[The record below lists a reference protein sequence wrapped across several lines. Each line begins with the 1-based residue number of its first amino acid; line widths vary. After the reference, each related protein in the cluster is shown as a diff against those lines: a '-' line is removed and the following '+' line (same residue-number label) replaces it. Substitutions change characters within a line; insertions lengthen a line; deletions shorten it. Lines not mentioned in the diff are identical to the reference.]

1 LDLNKKQY
9 NKLVPPQKQYR
20 LVLPEIKQMEF
31 DQIIKRLD
39 WLDEEHRK
47 DKAALEPLIDQLAET
62 KRELKF
68 ANTKIKE
75 LGTELSQYST
85 VFARIDQFNGSLD
98 KLRLD
103 ILKYIDEG
111 DNKNVEKVPEA
122 EKRFQ
127 IQIDSINNS
136 IVELRKIKEPIVE
149 IKREL
154 RINTDEEARHT
165 QLISAW
171 EKRQLEVIESVEEVK
186 LIQKASEGPRRQDS
200 KRLADL
206 QGAISAA
213 RKRMDEV
220 REKNELFSDNI
231 RRVDTRLNEILTSEA
246 ERRQSQSG
254 FIETQARL
262 QVDRDRALKEME
274 EYLGNIR
281 KQTGTMEVQLQQWDV
296 IQRAAK
302 RAQESYEEI
311 VQKFERRINEIT
323 EMQRLA
329 EDRFRQE
336 WVTFKADDQKRW
348 TSFTLSQD
356 ETHKDDRA
364 GVEKLENRLT
374 SLEDLVQTQQDV
386 LQQTKEANEQLFQ
399 GLLAQIHELLSSYE
413 RIMST

>member
-1 LDLNKKQY
+1 
-9 NKLVPPQKQYR
+9 
-20 LVLPEIKQMEF
+20 MEF

-47 DKAALEPLIDQLAET
+47 DKAALEPLIEQLAET

-68 ANTKIKE
+68 ANQKIKE
-75 LGTELSQYST
+75 LSTELSQYST
-85 VFARIDQFNGSLD
+85 VFARIDQFNGSLTQ
-98 KLRLD
+98 LRLD
-103 ILKYIDEG
+103 ILKYVDEG
-111 DNKNVEKVPEA
+111 DNKDVDKLPEA
-122 EKRFQ
+122 EKRLQFQ
-127 IQIDSINNS
+127 IDAINKAIS
-136 IVELRKIKEPIVE
+136 EVRKIKDPIDGLKRE
-149 IKREL
+149 IK
-154 RINTDEEARHT
+154 INADEEVRHSL
-165 QLISAW
+165 LISAW
-171 EKRQLEVIESVEEVK
+171 EKRLQEVIETVAEVK
-186 LIQKASEGPRRQDS
+186 LIQKAAEGPRRQDT

-220 REKNELFSDNI
+220 REKNELYSDNI
-231 RRVDTRLNEILTSEA
+231 RRVETRLNEILTSEA
-246 ERRQSQSG
+246 ERRLSQAG

-262 QVDRDRALKEME
+262 QIDRDRALKEME
-274 EYLGNIR
+274 EYLANIR
-281 KQTGTMEVQLQQWDV
+281 KQTGTMDVQLQQWDA

-302 RAQESYEEI
+302 RAQEAYDDI

-356 ETHKDDRA
+356 EAHKDDTA
-364 GVEKLENRLT
+364 SVVKLEERLT
-374 SLEDLVQTQQDV
+374 QLEDLVQTQQDV

-399 GLLAQIHELLSSYE
+399 GKLAKIHELLSAYE
-413 RIMST
+413 RIMTTK

>member
-1 LDLNKKQY
+1 
-9 NKLVPPQKQYR
+9 
-20 LVLPEIKQMEF
+20 MEF

-47 DKAALEPLIDQLAET
+47 DKAALEALIDQLAET

-68 ANTKIKE
+68 ANTKVKE
-75 LGTELSQYST
+75 LEVELSQYST
-85 VFARIDQFNGSLD
+85 VFARIDQFNGSLAQ
-98 KLRLD
+98 LRID
-103 ILKYIDEG
+103 ILKYVDEG
-111 DNKNVEKVPEA
+111 DTKDVDKLPEA

-127 IQIDSINNS
+127 FQIDSINKAIAEVRKIKDP
-136 IVELRKIKEPIVE
+136 IVEL
-149 IKREL
+149 KREL
-154 RINTDEEARHT
+154 KLNADEEARHT

-171 EKRQLEVIESVEEVK
+171 EKRLQEVIETVEEVK
-186 LIQKASEGPRRQDS
+186 LIQKAAEGPRRQDA

-220 REKNELFSDNI
+220 REKNELYSDNI
-231 RRVDTRLNEILTSEA
+231 RRVETRLNEVLTSEA
-246 ERRQSQSG
+246 ERRQSQAG
-254 FIETQARL
+254 FIETQASL
-262 QVDRDRALKEME
+262 QIDRDRALKEME

-281 KQTGTMEVQLQQWDV
+281 KQTGTMDVQLQQWDA

-348 TSFTLSQD
+348 TSFNLSQD

-364 GVEKLENRLT
+364 GVEKLEVRLT

-399 GLLAQIHELLSSYE
+399 GMLAQIHELLSAYE

>member
-1 LDLNKKQY
+1 
-9 NKLVPPQKQYR
+9 
-20 LVLPEIKQMEF
+20 MEF

-47 DKAALEPLIDQLAET
+47 DKAALDALTDQLAEI
-62 KRELKF
+62 KGELKF
-68 ANTKIKE
+68 ANKKVKE
-75 LGTELSQYST
+75 LTTELSQYST
-85 VFARIDQFNGSLD
+85 VFARIDQFNDSLAQQ
-98 KLRLD
+98 RVD
-103 ILKYIDEG
+103 ILKYIEEG
-111 DNKNVEKVPEA
+111 DNKNVDKFPEA

-127 IQIDSINNS
+127 LQIDSLNKS
-136 IVELRKIKEPIVE
+136 IIEVRKFKEPIVE
-149 IKREL
+149 IKRAL
-154 RINTDEEARHT
+154 KINADEEARNN

-171 EKRQLEVIESVEEVK
+171 EKRLQDVIETVEEVK
-186 LIQKASEGPRRQDS
+186 LVQKAAEGPRRQDA

-206 QGAISAA
+206 QGAITAA
-213 RKRMDEV
+213 RKRMNEV
-220 REKNELFSDNI
+220 REKNDLFNDNI
-231 RRVDTRLNEILTSEA
+231 RRLETRINEILSSEA
-246 ERRQSQSG
+246 DRRQSQAG
-254 FIETQARL
+254 FIETQASL
-262 QVDRDRALKEME
+262 QIDRDRSLKEME
-274 EYLGNIR
+274 EYLSNIR
-281 KQTGTMEVQLQQWDV
+281 KQTGTMEVQLQEWDA

-364 GVEKLENRLT
+364 SEGKLEERLT
-374 SLEDLVQTQQDV
+374 ALEDLVQTQQDV

-399 GLLAQIHELLSSYE
+399 GMLAQIHELLSAYE

>member
-1 LDLNKKQY
+1 
-9 NKLVPPQKQYR
+9 
-20 LVLPEIKQMEF
+20 MEF

-47 DKAALEPLIDQLAET
+47 DKAALDALTDQLAET
-62 KRELKF
+62 KGELKF
-68 ANTKIKE
+68 ANKKIKE
-75 LGTELSQYST
+75 LGTELSQYTT
-85 VFARIDQFNGSLD
+85 VFPRIDQFNDSLAQ
-98 KLRLD
+98 LRLD
-103 ILKYIDEG
+103 IIKYVDEG
-111 DNKNVEKVPEA
+111 DNKDVDKLPEA

-127 IQIDSINNS
+127 FQIDSLSKS
-136 IVELRKIKEPIVE
+136 IVELRKMKEPIVE

-154 RINTDEEARHT
+154 KINADEEARHS

-171 EKRQLEVIESVEEVK
+171 EKRLQEVIETVEEVK
-186 LIQKASEGPRRQDS
+186 LIQKAAEGPRRQDT

-206 QGAISAA
+206 QGAISAS

-220 REKNELFSDNI
+220 REKNELFNDNI
-231 RRVDTRLNEILTSEA
+231 RRIDTRLNEILASEA
-246 ERRQSQSG
+246 ERRQSQAG

-262 QVDRDRALKEME
+262 QIDRDRALKEME
-274 EYLGNIR
+274 EYLANIR
-281 KQTGTMEVQLQQWDV
+281 KQTGTMDVQLQEWDA

-356 ETHKDDRA
+356 ETHKDDLA
-364 GVEKLENRLT
+364 GVGKLEERLT
-374 SLEDLVQTQQDV
+374 TLEDLVQTQQDV

-399 GLLAQIHELLSSYE
+399 GMLAQIHELLSAYE